1 MQFRQKPDPANLHL
15 FIPRKH
21 GSKVA
26 CEVCGGTQWDRIHDV
41 PRRRLGDGRPV

>member
-1 MQFRQKPDPANLHL
+1 MLFRQKPDPANLHL